1 MDKKRLQWHP
11 AFFAV
16 LQIELEEEKQ
26 FIQFYAEYNLTC
38 KPMQIDVLVIKK
50 DSERRIE
57 KNIGRMFRRYN
68 VVEYKGMKDYVSVN
82 DFSVREILPSQITV
96 TLAGSHYPQSLSN
109 FLKRT
114 YRVDMRLAYPGIYY
128 INGLL
133 FPVQILVNPGII
145 KGRQYLA
152 EPSEKRTGTG

>member
-50 DSERRIE
+50 DSERRI
-57 KNIGRMFRRYN
+57 
-68 VVEYKGMKDYVSVN
+68 
-82 DFSVREILPSQITV
+82 
-96 TLAGSHYPQSLSN
+96 
-109 FLKRT
+109 
-114 YRVDMRLAYPGIYY
+114 
-128 INGLL
+128 
-133 FPVQILVNPGII
+133 
-145 KGRQYLA
+145 
-152 EPSEKRTGTG
+152 

>member
-82 DFSVREILPSQITV
+82 DFYKVIGYACIL
-96 TLAGSHYPQSLSN
+96 L
-109 FLKRT
+109 
-114 YRVDMRLAYPGIYY
+114 
-128 INGLL
+128 
-133 FPVQILVNPGII
+133 
-145 KGRQYLA
+145 
-152 EPSEKRTGTG
+152 